1 MLGRPCALVVCLS
14 SLVPTPAIAQTTTE
28 DGIRAMLRGDH
39 RTAVGILRPLA
50 DDAARP
56 DPVAQFFLA
65 ILFHAGEGV
74 KGDWPRACQLF
85 LRASRGPDPFSKQAG
100 ALAESMQE
108 QFQGAASEL
117 CAAEESWQGGPPPS
131 FVLGPDHR
139 ISFADLRVLVTR
151 GDDEQRTS
159 IRLPAG
165 AVFMPIQHTALA
177 VTRPTEARRHFFEW
191 FAWVPD
197 PIAHPSSWTLTW
209 TLSEV
214 VDEGW
219 IATTGE
225 KNLAVV
231 SGAAPPSSYDVGRLV
246 RLQVNDR
253 GEAAFTITGGTS
265 PRTEVIPWSG
275 SR

>member
-1 MLGRPCALVVCLS
+1 M
-14 SLVPTPAIAQTTTE
+14 PAAAQTTTE

-39 RTAVGILRPLA
+39 PTAVRLLRPFA
-50 DDAARP
+50 EDAARP

-100 ALAESMQE
+100 GLAESMQE

-117 CAAEESWQGGPPPS
+117 CAAEESWQGGPPPT
-131 FVLGPDHR
+131 FVLGPGHQ

-151 GDDEQRTS
+151 GDDEHRTS
-159 IRLPAG
+159 IRLPRG
-165 AVFMPIQHTALA
+165 AVFMPIRYTTLA

-191 FAWVPD
+191 FAWLPD
-197 PIAHPSSWTLTW
+197 AIANPSSWTLSW

-214 VDEGW
+214 VDEVW
-219 IATTGE
+219 IAITDE

-231 SGAAPPSSYDVGRLV
+231 TGAAPPSSYDLGRLV
-246 RLQVNDR
+246 LLQVNDR
-253 GEAAFTITGGTS
+253 GEAEFTITGGTS
-265 PRTEVIPWSG
+265 PRTEVIPRQG
-275 SR
+275 GR